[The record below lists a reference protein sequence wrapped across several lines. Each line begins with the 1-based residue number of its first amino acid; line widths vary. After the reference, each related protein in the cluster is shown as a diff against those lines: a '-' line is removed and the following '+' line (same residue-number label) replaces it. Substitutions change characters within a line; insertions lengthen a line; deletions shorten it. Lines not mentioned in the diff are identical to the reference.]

1 MKEKNKNIL
10 IGVLI
15 VIIIILLGIIT
26 LVLTGTIKLKNENN
40 IENEDNNIIENNSET
55 DNEIS
60 WTDYL
65 LTQHILDAKMT
76 RIRSKDL
83 GDKEDINKTIT
94 IDPNDLKIILSK
106 MKDNKLIKTYSLGIG
121 GPERDFLQISY
132 EKNDNKYEFQMINGR
147 IILDKADR
155 ELVDFFDNKNYEE
168 KNTEYKEKDGSFYYY
183 NINGYDENIF
193 NEYIKEY
200 D

>member
-26 LVLTGTIKLKNENN
+26 LALTGTIKLKNENN

-83 GDKEDINKTIT
+83 GDTEDINKTIT

-168 KNTEYKEKDGSFYYY
+168 KNIEYKDKDGSFYYY
-183 NINGYDENIF
+183 NINGYDENIL
-193 NEYIKEY
+193 NEYIK
-200 D
+200 

>member
-15 VIIIILLGIIT
+15 VIIITLLGIIT

-40 IENEDNNIIENNSET
+40 IENEDNNIIENNSEKN
-55 DNEIS
+55 NEIS

-83 GDKEDINKTIT
+83 GDTEDINKTIT
-94 IDPNDLKIILSK
+94 IDPSDLKIILSK
-106 MKDNKLIKTYSLGIG
+106 MKDNKLIKTYSLGVG

-132 EKNDNKYEFQMINGR
+132 EKNDNKYEFQMYQYTLILILVVF
-147 IILDKADR
+147 IIDL
-155 ELVDFFDNKNYEE
+155 Y
-168 KNTEYKEKDGSFYYY
+168 
-183 NINGYDENIF
+183 
-193 NEYIKEY
+193 
-200 D
+200 

>member
-15 VIIIILLGIIT
+15 VIIITLLGIIT

-55 DNEIS
+55 NNEIS

-83 GDKEDINKTIT
+83 GDTEDINKTIT

-106 MKDNKLIKTYSLGIG
+106 MKDNKLIKTYSLGVG

-168 KNTEYKEKDGSFYYY
+168 KNIEYKDKDGSFYYY

-193 NEYIKEY
+193 NEYIK
-200 D
+200 

>member
-40 IENEDNNIIENNSET
+40 IENEDNNIIENNSEKN
-55 DNEIS
+55 NEIS

-83 GDKEDINKTIT
+83 GDTEDINKTIT

-106 MKDNKLIKTYSLGIG
+106 MKDNKLIKTYSLGVG

-168 KNTEYKEKDGSFYYY
+168 KNIEYKDKDGSFYYY

-193 NEYIKEY
+193 NEYIK
-200 D
+200 

>member
-15 VIIIILLGIIT
+15 VIIITLLGIIT

-60 WTDYL
+60 STDYL

-106 MKDNKLIKTYSLGIG
+106 MKDNKLIKTYSLGVG

-193 NEYIKEY
+193 NEYIK
-200 D
+200 

>member
-15 VIIIILLGIIT
+15 VIIITLLGIIT

-40 IENEDNNIIENNSET
+40 IENEDNNIIENNSEKN
-55 DNEIS
+55 NEIS

-83 GDKEDINKTIT
+83 GDTEDINKTIT
-94 IDPNDLKIILSK
+94 IDPSDLKIILSK
-106 MKDNKLIKTYSLGIG
+106 MKDNKLIKTYSLGVG

-147 IILDKADR
+147 IILDKTDR

-168 KNTEYKEKDGSFYYY
+168 KNIEYKDKDGSFYYY

-193 NEYIKEY
+193 NEYIK
-200 D
+200 

>member
-26 LVLTGTIKLKNENN
+26 LALTGTIKLKNENN

-83 GDKEDINKTIT
+83 GDTEDINKTIT

-106 MKDNKLIKTYSLGIG
+106 MKDNKLIKTYSLGVG

-168 KNTEYKEKDGSFYYY
+168 KNIEYKDKDGSFYYY

-193 NEYIKEY
+193 NEYIK
-200 D
+200 